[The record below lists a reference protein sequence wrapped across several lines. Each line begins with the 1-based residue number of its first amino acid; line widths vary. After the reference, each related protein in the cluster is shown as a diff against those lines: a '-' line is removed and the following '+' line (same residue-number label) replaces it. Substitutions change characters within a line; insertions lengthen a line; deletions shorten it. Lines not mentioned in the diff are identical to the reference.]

1 MQSQNRDFHEPLH
14 VERLRAVAVL
24 LHNSVR
30 LHRIYACS
38 GIYRGVHTDA
48 TELANL
54 ARINP
59 RSVQA

>member
-30 LHRIYACS
+30 LHRIYAYS
-38 GIYRGVHTDA
+38 VY
-48 TELANL
+48 TEGYTQTRRN
-54 ARINP
+54 
-59 RSVQA
+59 